1 MGIQFE
7 TGHTFSIT
15 SIYLPRL
22 YLLSNHPPLFE
33 QIVKV
38 DNEVFY
44 GRWLLLMLMVLD

>member
-7 TGHTFSIT
+7 TSHTFSIT
-15 SIYLPRL
+15 SIYIPRP

-38 DNEVFY
+38 DNEVQ
-44 GRWLLLMLMVLD
+44 RWCSMVAGCCC